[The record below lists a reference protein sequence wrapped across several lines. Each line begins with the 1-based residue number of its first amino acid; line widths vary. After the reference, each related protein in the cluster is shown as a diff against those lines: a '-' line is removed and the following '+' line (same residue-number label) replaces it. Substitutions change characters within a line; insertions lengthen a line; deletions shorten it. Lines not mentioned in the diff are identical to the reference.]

1 MGNSRTVAKSMFEN
15 ADELGLS
22 ITNLKLHKL
31 LYLAHGLALAK
42 FDRPLL
48 TGEQFAAWKYGPV
61 MESLYHDLKVFGSS
75 AIKSDSPFVS
85 SWPSLDKGS
94 QDEMVIQSILKQ
106 FGKKSA
112 GTLIDITHK
121 TDGPWHEVFDAATT
135 SISIDDEKIKAYFK
149 KHLKKND

>member
-1 MGNSRTVAKSMFEN
+1 MGSSRTVAKSMLEK

-48 TGEQFAAWKYGPV
+48 DGDQFAAWKYGPV
-61 MESLYHDLKVFGSS
+61 VESLYHDLKVFGSS
-75 AIKSDSPFVS
+75 AIKSDSPFVAG
-85 SWPSLDKGS
+85 WPSLAKDS
-94 QDEMVIQSILKQ
+94 QEEKVVESILRQ
-106 FGKKSA
+106 FGTKSA

-121 TDGPWHEVFDAATT
+121 TDGPWHEVFDASTS
-135 SISIDDEKIKAYFK
+135 SISIDDEKIKTYFK
-149 KHLKKND
+149 KHLKKKD